1 MKVQSSQCDYVAI
14 AHGNDTCFLKGMQR
28 NLLTLVLATAGL
40 AFARHPKISADL
52 DGLLPDKTVDVIIQY
67 KHAPSEAHHQKVR
80 GKGGLHKRSLDLIN
94 GSLYSVP
101 AGAIEELA
109 ADADVAF
116 ISPDRPVRA
125 FLNYASVA
133 VGSNLA
139 NAAGWTGKGVGVAV
153 LDSGIYAT
161 LKPLESWADI
171 NGRLVYTQDFSTDGF
186 VQDYYGHGSH
196 VAGIVG
202 GAGRSLD
209 NYQHIGIAPG
219 VNLIVLKVLNQF
231 GAGSDSGVIAAINKA
246 IALKSQYNIR
256 VLNLSLGQPVY
267 ESYQVDPLCQ
277 AVEAAWKAGIVV
289 VVAAGNAATTP
300 WAPTATRPSPRR
312 AMTPMSSQWAP

>member
-1 MKVQSSQCDYVAI
+1 MKKTFVFFLSTCVAG
-14 AHGNDTCFLKGMQR
+14 ALFAGNGR
-28 NLLTLVLATAGL
+28 LAKEL
-40 AFARHPKISADL
+40 ESL
-52 DGLLPDKTVDVIIQY
+52 DPASNVDVIVEF
-67 KHAPSEAHHQKVR
+67 KHTPTEAHHRKIEE
-80 GKGGLHKRSLDLIN
+80 KGGVHRKSLDLIK

-101 AGAIEELA
+101 AGKLQELA
-109 ADADVAF
+109 ADPEVAY
-116 ISPDRPVRA
+116 ISPDRPVRP
-125 FLNYASVA
+125 FLNNATVA
-133 VGSNLA
+133 TGANLA
-139 NAAGWTGKGVGVAV
+139 YQANWTGKGVGVAV
-153 LDSGIYAT
+153 LDSGIYT
-161 LKPLESWADI
+161 GWADVA
-171 NGRLVYTQDFSTDGF
+171 GRVVYSQDFSTDGF

-196 VAGIVG
+196 VAGIGG
-202 GAGRSLD
+202 GAGRSYD
-209 NYQHIGIAPG
+209 NYMHRGIAPG